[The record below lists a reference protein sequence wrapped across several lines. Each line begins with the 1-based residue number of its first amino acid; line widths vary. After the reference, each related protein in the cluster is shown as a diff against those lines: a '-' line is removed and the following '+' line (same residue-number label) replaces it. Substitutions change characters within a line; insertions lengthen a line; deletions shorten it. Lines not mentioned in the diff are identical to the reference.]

1 MKTFITIV
9 ALILIGLAPI
19 FASETNTT
27 NTNENPQIVLVYVN
41 VGLAPIFA
49 NETNTTNTNEN
60 PQIVL
65 VYVNGIWLVTYA
77 DDGDDDNDII
87 L

>member
-9 ALILIGLAPI
+9 ALILI
-19 FASETNTT
+19 
-27 NTNENPQIVLVYVN
+27 
-41 VGLAPIFA
+41 GLAPIFA

-65 VYVNGIWLVTYA
+65 VYVNGIWLVTYI

>member
-9 ALILIGLAPI
+9 ALILI
-19 FASETNTT
+19 
-27 NTNENPQIVLVYVN
+27 
-41 VGLAPIFA
+41 GLAPIFA

>member
-1 MKTFITIV
+1 MKKFITIV
-9 ALILIGLAPI
+9 GLILI
-19 FASETNTT
+19 S
-27 NTNENPQIVLVYVN
+27 
-41 VGLAPIFA
+41 LAPIFA

-65 VYVNGIWLVTYA
+65 VYVNGIWLVTYTNGN
-77 DDGDDDNDII
+77 DENENDII